1 MVEIGTDENFGD
13 KTGGDSLREH
23 CTDLVFFIKWNMNAK
38 KNLSNYDEIYNVSI
52 LPQSFSCLSTIQR
65 KHRNQGNLINGYSNL
80 IIIRIKDL
88 FE

>member
-1 MVEIGTDENFGD
+1 
-13 KTGGDSLREH
+13 
-23 CTDLVFFIKWNMNAK
+23 MNAK
-38 KNLSNYDEIYNVSI
+38 ENLSNYDEIYNVSI